1 MKKIAMMVTKSEFGG
16 GQEYIRILM
25 SQIANAQF
33 MLVTGDRG
41 YLTEFAGSMNIRV
54 HVCDSLVHPISPRK
68 DLAALTDVYALL
80 RRERPDL
87 VHANSSK
94 AGVIGR
100 AAATLAGIPAVFTAH
115 GWAFT
120 EGVSRRQAQIA
131 TVVEKMVAPLAK
143 KIICVSDYDRSL
155 ALRKGVG
162 DAAQMVTV
170 HNGIPDIAPPVAPVL
185 NAVPRIVMVARF
197 AAPKDYETL
206 LRAAAL
212 FQPQDLRVECVGDGP
227 DLVASRSLAKELGV
241 EDRVIFHG
249 ARSDVA
255 ALLSDADIF
264 VLLSRWEGL
273 PISILEAMRAG
284 LPVIASRVGGVPE
297 AVEDGVTG
305 ILLERND
312 AGALADA
319 LRSLI
324 SDPPRRRAMGIHAR
338 QRFLAHFSAERMVQ
352 QTQQIYA
359 QCTADI
365 HIAPEPHGVG
375 PQVLPQRRK

>member
-1 MKKIAMMVTKSEFGG
+1 MVTKSEFGG

-25 SQIANAQF
+25 SQVTNAQF
-33 MLVTGDRG
+33 VLVTGDRG

-54 HVCDSLVHPISPRK
+54 HVCESLVHPISPRK

-100 AAATLAGIPAVFTAH
+100 AAAMLAGIPAVFTAH

-131 TVVEKMVAPLAK
+131 TVVEKVVAPLAK
-143 KIICVSDYDRSL
+143 KIICVSNYDRSL
-155 ALRKGVG
+155 ALRKGIG
-162 DAAQMVTV
+162 NASQMVTV
-170 HNGIPDIAPPVAPVL
+170 HNGIPDIAPPVTPAL

-197 AAPKDYETL
+197 APPKDYETL

-212 FQPQDLRVECVGDGP
+212 FQPDDLRIECVGDGP
-227 DLVASRSLAKELGV
+227 ELAASRKLAQELGV
-241 EDRVIFHG
+241 EDRVTFHG
-249 ARSDVA
+249 ARRDVA
-255 ALLSDADIF
+255 AILRDADIF

-273 PISILEAMRAG
+273 PLSVLEAMRAG

-297 AVEDGVTG
+297 AVDDGVSG

-324 SDPPRRRAMGIHAR
+324 GDTPRRRAMGIKAR

-352 QTQQIYA
+352 QTLQIYA
-359 QCTADI
+359 QCVTDPYVV
-365 HIAPEPHGVG
+365 PESHGVIT
-375 PQVLPQRRK
+375 QVLPPRRE